1 LPQTKWIK
9 IKEIEF
15 LLIQESRSL
24 NSARSCSLL
33 SMKMPGEDRSL
44 PVPGFWWLQAVLCV
58 LGLAGSSLQSLP
70 LSSHVIFHCVSH
82 HLPMFLYPKF
92 PLLTKKSIIRLR
104 VPYSNITSITQL
116 RDEEMRVLEY
126 VAQLDL
132 QRNQLANYYRTMI
145 FRTVGME
152 K

>member
-1 LPQTKWIK
+1 
-9 IKEIEF
+9 
-15 LLIQESRSL
+15 
-24 NSARSCSLL
+24 
-33 SMKMPGEDRSL
+33 
-44 PVPGFWWLQAVLCV
+44 
-58 LGLAGSSLQSLP
+58 
-70 LSSHVIFHCVSH
+70 
-82 HLPMFLYPKF
+82 MFLYPKF